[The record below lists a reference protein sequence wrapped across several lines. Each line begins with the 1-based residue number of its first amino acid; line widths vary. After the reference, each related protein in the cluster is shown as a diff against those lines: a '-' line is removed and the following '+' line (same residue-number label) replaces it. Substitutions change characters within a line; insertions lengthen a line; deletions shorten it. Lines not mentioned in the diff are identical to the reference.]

1 MNEENQLSVM
11 DYIIQKWFPIIGILF
26 VVGGISYLFY
36 DGIWQ
41 TLEKPGRLMLG
52 IILGIGM
59 IGGGY
64 SFEKKL
70 KNFADALIGGGILT
84 LYISLIY
91 GSKFN
96 GELIDAVIPEV
107 ITLLIAGIFSVAVYY
122 YSWQRKS
129 INILL
134 LGMLGGYLTP
144 FFIGQTQGFDSFL
157 EAGQYNYGV
166 SLLSFLIYFLVI
178 NVSLL
183 FVSQKLFLRGIG
195 VLNSLGMFLGTFSL
209 LFLMGEQFVNQIELV
224 AGFSVI
230 VVILHIMSMSVNAKN
245 FQSEYD
251 PFLTAGYLLPLVWFY
266 LITNIILNG
275 YFEAQI
281 QGLLFLIITAV
292 YFVAWNYLRQTTDS
306 DKHFS
311 LYIGG
316 MMAGIFAFLELQTLF
331 DEISGL
337 VLSAFAIFFAILYYI
352 KPLIQ
357 REISFIV
364 FALFGFLFSL
374 INISSLEIAELGP
387 ISGETIFLIFSLL
400 PFLASFVLP
409 KTKNE
414 EILFN
419 VRQVLAYLASVIIIG
434 LLFNDL
440 IDIKNIPGE
449 FLLFTIPSA
458 LLALLAYTKKDIYMK
473 TSFISASL
481 LFGIIGFFPTF
492 FEMLNRFY
500 PAPENLTLFS
510 TRESLIGV
518 SSLIIF
524 GFMQS
529 HLKRNLNTENLKENS
544 GLQFFLTFLFYLT
557 LWVVVTHEL
566 LLAFNSFGFDFTN
579 PAIIGI
585 RAFTVTIWWVALG
598 LFMVLRGTQ
607 KSHYLNEKNIGMCLL
622 AVTVVKLIFYDL
634 GNINTNLKVFLFILI
649 GLAILGVSYMAN
661 KKSLEK

>member
-1 MNEENQLSVM
+1 MNEKNQLSVM

-52 IILGIGM
+52 FILGIGL

-91 GSKFN
+91 GSKFDD
-96 GELIDAVIPEV
+96 ISTAVIPEV
-107 ITLLIAGIFSVAVYY
+107 LALAVAGIFSLAVYY
-122 YSWQRKS
+122 YSWVRKS
-129 INILL
+129 TNILL

-144 FFIGQTQGFDSFL
+144 FFIGQTQGFDSFVSN
-157 EAGQYNYGV
+157 GSFSYGL
-166 SLLSFLIYFLVI
+166 SITSFLIYFLVI

-183 FVSQKLFLRGIG
+183 FVSSKLFLRGIG

-209 LFLMGEQFVNQIELV
+209 LFLMGEQFTSQIEVV
-224 AGFSVI
+224 AGFAFI
-230 VVILHIMSMSVNAKN
+230 VVVLHIMAMSVNAKK
-245 FQSEYD
+245 FQNEYD

-266 LITNIILNG
+266 LIINVILYGFINPQVQG
-275 YFEAQI
+275 GLFMAIAVIYF
-281 QGLLFLIITAV
+281 L
-292 YFVAWNYLRQTTDS
+292 AWNYLRKTTDS

-311 LYIGG
+311 LYMGG
-316 MMAGIFAFLELQTLF
+316 IMAGIFAFLDLQPIF

-337 VLSAFAIFFAILYYI
+337 VLSAFAILFAILYYL

-357 REISFIV
+357 REVSFIV
-364 FALFGFLFSL
+364 FALFGFFFSI
-374 INISSLEIAELGP
+374 INVASVEIPDLGP
-387 ISGETIFLIFSLL
+387 ISGETLFLIFSLI

-414 EILFN
+414 KVLFN
-419 VRQVLAYLASVIIIG
+419 VRQILAYLSGVIIVG

-458 LLALLAYTKKDIYMK
+458 LLALLAFGKKDSYMK
-473 TSFISASL
+473 TSFMSAAL
-481 LFGIIGFFPTF
+481 FFGIIGFVPTF

-500 PAPENLTLFS
+500 PAPEGLTLFS

-524 GFMQS
+524 GFM
-529 HLKRNLNTENLKENS
+529 HLHIKKGLNKEALKES
-544 GLQFFLTFLFYLT
+544 TGLQFFLTFLFYLT

-566 LLAFNSFGFDFTN
+566 LLAFNSFGLNFSD
-579 PAIIGI
+579 PKIQGI
-585 RAFTVTIWWVALG
+585 RAFTVTLWWVALG
-598 LFMVLRGTQ
+598 LFMVLQGTQ

-622 AVTVVKLIFYDL
+622 AVTIVKLIFYDL
-634 GNINTNLKVFLFILI
+634 GNVNTNLKVFLFILI
-649 GLAILGVSYMAN
+649 GLAILGVSYIAN
-661 KKSLEK
+661 KKHAK